1 MFLKKF
7 SVSPKSKCLE
17 PHLMEEWVDR
27 TGRLVSNYGR
37 EIYENDSSKSINM
50 LKQNSFY
57 ERYDK

>member
-1 MFLKKF
+1 
-7 SVSPKSKCLE
+7 
-17 PHLMEEWVDR
+17 MEEWVDR

>member
-1 MFLKKF
+1 
-7 SVSPKSKCLE
+7 
-17 PHLMEEWVDR
+17 MEEWVDR
-27 TGRLVSNYGR
+27 TGRLVSNCGG

>member
-1 MFLKKF
+1 M
-7 SVSPKSKCLE
+7 
-17 PHLMEEWVDR
+17 MEEWVDR
-27 TGRLVSNYGR
+27 TGRLVSNYGG